1 MKGSGGGGGGAG
13 DFPRFYKFLFTVILF
28 RSLDFRSIDF
38 NPIIKR
44 YINKD
49 LIFILITIIIIIFTS
64 QLPTMSLGR
73 VA

>member
-1 MKGSGGGGGGAG
+1 MKGVGGLGI
-13 DFPRFYKFLFTVILF
+13 DPFFRNCSQLFCFCNSDV
-28 RSLDFRSIDF
+28 RSIDF
-38 NPIIKR
+38 SPRIKK

-49 LIFILITIIIIIFTS
+49 LISILITIIIIIFTS

>member
-1 MKGSGGGGGGAG
+1 MKGWGGGARNWPV
-13 DFPRFYKFLFTVILF
+13 FQKLFTVILF
-28 RSLDFRSIDF
+28 CNLDFRSIDF
-38 NPIIKR
+38 NLRIKK